1 MYIIYTL
8 YIKHCIKTH
17 EKDKSQNVVSIM
29 V

>member
-8 YIKHCIKTH
+8 YIKHCIKTD